1 MAEDKASKAKPPIL
15 RWVVFGLAG
24 FCAMAGAGLLALF
37 FTSAPGAMKD
47 QAYAEG
53 KQARVLLKE
62 RTVQGNLAEVAAPAE
77 EKTPEPEATPETPV
91 EEEAVPAEEETPEAE
106 PQEEIQEETQPEAEG
121 KEGGLKGSRKSHD
134 AAAPGEGEDAS
145 DAQDLSQQ
153 LPPPNVKNPLAGALN
168 PDLSE
173 TVKGVGNLPKI
184 SESGLESWQYYGKK
198 DTSDKARPMI
208 AIIVTSMGLNRPAT
222 GRALLLPEE
231 VSLSFSPYAGGLQQQ
246 MTRARAYGHEV
257 WLDLPLEPEDY
268 PASDAGPLTL
278 FHEMKAEESA
288 AHLHKLLASATTYA
302 GLVGT
307 PQEVF
312 SGYAPMHDL
321 AMEAKS
327 RGLLVML
334 RGKSYANPETA
345 DHMLYVN
352 RQLDAMMA
360 GNGPTP
366 AQLLVELE
374 ASAKEYG
381 YAIGALSDAPELYNQ
396 ITQWTATLENKGLQL
411 APATAVIA
419 RLKK

>member
-1 MAEDKASKAKPPIL
+1 MAEDKTSKAKPPIL
-15 RWVVFGLAG
+15 RWVLFALAG
-24 FCAMAGAGLLALF
+24 LCGTAGAGLIAAFLS
-37 FTSAPGAMKD
+37 SAPGAMKD
-47 QAYAEG
+47 QAYADG
-53 KQARVLLKE
+53 KQARILLKE
-62 RTVQGNLAEVAAPAE
+62 RTVQGNLAEVAPPAE
-77 EKTPEPEATPETPV
+77 EKTPEATPETPT
-91 EEEAVPAEEETPEAE
+91 EEEMPPETEETPEAQ
-106 PQEEIQEETQPEAEG
+106 PQEKTPPETEG

-134 AAAPGEGEDAS
+134 AAASVEGGEAGDTE
-145 DAQDLSQQ
+145 DLSQQ
-153 LPPPNVKNPLAGALN
+153 LPPPNVKNPLSGALN

-184 SESGLESWQYYGKK
+184 SASGLESWQYYGKK
-198 DTSDKARPMI
+198 DTSDKARPLI
-208 AIIVTSMGLNRPAT
+208 AIIVTGMGLNRPAT

-246 MTRARAYGHEV
+246 MTRARGYGHEV

-268 PASDAGPLTL
+268 PASDTGPLTL
-278 FHEMKAEESA
+278 FREMKTEEREA
-288 AHLHKLLASATTYA
+288 RFHKLLSSVTTYV

-307 PQEVF
+307 PLEVF

-345 DHMLYVN
+345 DHLLYVN
-352 RQLDAMMA
+352 RHLDTMMS

-381 YAIGALSDAPELYNQ
+381 YAIGALGDAPELYNQ
-396 ITQWTATLENKGLQL
+396 IAQWTGTLENKGLQL